1 MAKVMRSLRQSTIA
15 RKRINFQSRVSLA
28 SILMLVL
35 FVALS
40 PGSAVA
46 QVTSTITDIGM
57 IQGLNLPWAVQIL
70 PGTAISS
77 ITGNPVRH
85 VWEGDQAG
93 FCRIDPDLD
102 SPGPYTVN
110 TNTCVTSVAGVS
122 FTPGRTAFD
131 PTTKN
136 LYTVNNAKP
145 SSVGRLHVLPDG
157 DSGQGLI
164 SATSEF
170 LGDAGGCGVSS
181 NFPWAISLGPDGDLY
196 VSFRKSGNIIR
207 ILGPQSASVPCSG
220 FQVMGSTVDGKIGKG
235 LGWIGHDLW
244 GADGIGL
251 FRIGNA
257 DQCFTA
263 ANNFTPCKGIGLLV
277 SLIANP
283 LGMFSDQNYPATNGN
298 NIYAF
303 DPTGTSIALV
313 SGLSVGVPAVQESW
327 AVNIQPGL
335 TIAVD
340 NTNPQN
346 EVVYLASDPAID
358 VPSVTN
364 AGWIDK
370 LVKAPPTTPGIPI
383 QVTALAGD
391 GQATVSW
398 QSSGGG
404 DATSYT
410 VHNSFA
416 SNGLTVPDV
425 TVSAPAGFTFVPTTA
440 TVTGLTDGVSYQWEV
455 SASNSFGTSQFSLP
469 SNSVTPHVVTAPSAP
484 GTVVA
489 SPSNAAATIAWT
501 APTANGGS
509 PITSYT
515 VSSYIGGVAT
525 GLGVFVV
532 APATSATMS
541 GLTNGTT
548 YTFTVHA
555 TNAAGSSPESVQ
567 SNAVTPTAPPQGAPD
582 LAITMTAGPTPAVGG
597 NITYTLVV
605 TNFGPTTA
613 PSVTVSDP
621 LPIGATFVS
630 ASSTQGVCSGP
641 PGFAGVQCLMSSLPV
656 GGSATIA
663 VTLTLTSTVTV
674 NSATVQGFDLSGA
687 PLADPNPLNNTAVI
701 TTQIGQSSTT
711 TDIQTVGAAQNGG
724 PTVGSID
731 TFTWQIKNNQ
741 SQVANQVTFTS
752 TLPASL
758 LFQSVTSTLST
769 CQGPSPGTSG
779 TITCSASSIGGG
791 QTMTVVVNVTV
802 AGSGTIPVTGS
813 AEFSGTD
820 TNTANNSFTV
830 TINAK

>member
-1 MAKVMRSLRQSTIA
+1 MRSLRQSTIA

-35 FVALS
+35 FVALAS
-40 PGSAVA
+40 GRAAA
-46 QVTSTITDIGM
+46 QATSTITDIGM
-57 IQGLNLPWAVQIL
+57 IQGLNLPWGVQIL

-77 ITGNPVRH
+77 VTGHPVRH

-110 TNTCVTSVAGVS
+110 TNTCVTSIGGVA

-131 PTTKN
+131 PTTN
-136 LYTVNNAKP
+136 TLYSVNNAKA
-145 SSVGRLHVLPDG
+145 SSVARLHVLPDG
-157 DSGQGLI
+157 DAGQGLI

-170 LGDAGGCGVSS
+170 LGDAGGCGVSG

-220 FQVMGSTVDGKIGKG
+220 FQVMGSTFDGKIGKG

-277 SLIANP
+277 SLVANP
-283 LGMFSDQNYPATNGN
+283 LGMFTDQNYPATNGS

-303 DPTGTSIALV
+303 DPTGTNIALV
-313 SGLSVGVPAVQESW
+313 SGITTSPQVQKTW
-327 AVNIQPGL
+327 AQNIQPGL

-340 NTNPQN
+340 TSNPAN
-346 EVVYLASDPAID
+346 EVVYLGSDPAID

-370 LVKAPPTTPGIPI
+370 LVNAPPTTPEIPI
-383 QVTALAGD
+383 RVTAQAGD

-398 QSSGGG
+398 QSGGGG

-425 TVSAPAGFTFVPTTA
+425 TVSAPAGSTFAPTTA

-455 SASNSFGTSQFSLP
+455 AARNSFGTSQFSLP

-501 APTANGGS
+501 TPTADGGS

-515 VSSYIGGVAT
+515 VSSYIGGVPT

-555 TNAAGSSPESVQ
+555 TNTAGSSPESLP

-582 LAITMTAGPTPAVGG
+582 LAIAMTAGPAPNVGG
-597 NITYTLVV
+597 NITYTIVV
-605 TNFGPTTA
+605 TNLGPSA
-613 PSVTVSDP
+613 AASVVVSDP
-621 LPIGATFVS
+621 IPIGATFVS

-641 PGFAGVQCLMSSLPV
+641 PGFAGVQCLMSALPA
-656 GGSATIA
+656 GGSATIT
-663 VTLTLTSTVTV
+663 VTLTLTGTITV
-674 NSATVQGFDLSGA
+674 NSASVQGFDSVGA
-687 PLADPNPLNNTAVI
+687 PLADPNPLNNTATL
-701 TTQIGQSSTT
+701 TTQITAPT
-711 TDIQTVGAAQNGG
+711 APTDIQVVGAAQNGG
-724 PTVGSID
+724 PAVGSTD
-731 TFTWQIKNNQ
+731 TFTWQIKNGQ
-741 SQVANQVTFTS
+741 SATANQVTFSS

-758 LFQSVTSTLST
+758 LFQSVASTLST
-769 CQGPSPGTSG
+769 CDGPAPGTSG
-779 TITCSASSIGGG
+779 TITCVASSIGGG

-802 AGSGTIPVTGS
+802 AASGTIPVHGS
-813 AEFSGTD
+813 ADFNGTD
-820 TNTANNSFTV
+820 NNPANNSFTV

>member
-1 MAKVMRSLRQSTIA
+1 MRSLRQSTIA
-15 RKRINFQSRVSLA
+15 GKSINFQLRVSLA
-28 SILMLVL
+28 SILILAL
-35 FVALS
+35 FVALAS
-40 PGSAVA
+40 GGATA
-46 QVTSTITDIGM
+46 QVTSTTTDIGM

-70 PGTAISS
+70 PGTAINS

-93 FCRIDPDLD
+93 FCRIDPDID

-110 TNTCVTSVAGVS
+110 TNTCVTKVAGVN

-131 PTTKN
+131 PTTNN

-145 SSVGRLHVLPDG
+145 SSVARLHVLPGG

-170 LGDAGGCGVSS
+170 LGDAGGCGLSG
-181 NFPWAISLGPDGDLY
+181 NFPWAITLGPDGDLY
-196 VSFRKSGNIIR
+196 VSFRKNGNIIR
-207 ILGPQSASVPCSG
+207 ILGPQSASVPCAG
-220 FQVMGSTVDGKIGKG
+220 FQVMGSTHDGKIGKG

-257 DQCFTA
+257 DQCFTPQ
-263 ANNFTPCKGIGLLV
+263 NNFTPCKGVNLLV
-277 SLIANP
+277 GFVTNP
-283 LGMFSDQNYPATNGN
+283 LGMFSDQNYPATKGS

-303 DPTGTSIALV
+303 DPTGTNIARV
-313 SGLSVGVPAVQESW
+313 SGLSVGVPAVQQTWVS
-327 AVNIQPGL
+327 NIQPGL

-340 NTNPQN
+340 DSNPAN
-346 EVVYLASDPAID
+346 EVLYLGSDPAVD
-358 VPSVTN
+358 VPAVTN

-370 LVKAPPTTPGIPI
+370 IVNAPPTVPEIPI

-398 QSSGGG
+398 QSGGGG
-404 DATSYT
+404 DATSYK

-425 TVSAPAGFTFVPTTA
+425 TVSAPAGSTFVSTTA
-440 TVTGLTDGVSYQWEV
+440 TVTGLTNGVSYQWEV

-469 SNSVTPHVVTAPSAP
+469 SNSVTPHVITPPSAP

-509 PITSYT
+509 PISSYT
-515 VSSYIGGVAT
+515 VSSFIGGVPT

-555 TNAAGSSPESVQ
+555 TNAAGSSPESLP
-567 SNAVTPTAPPQGAPD
+567 SNAVTPTAPPLGPPD
-582 LAITMTAGPTPAVGG
+582 LAISMTAGPTPNVGG

-605 TNFGPTTA
+605 TDLGPSAA
-613 PSVTVSDP
+613 PSVTVSDL

-630 ASSTQGVCSGP
+630 ASTTQGVCSGP
-641 PGFAGVQCLMSSLPV
+641 PGFAGVQCLMSGLPA
-656 GGSATIA
+656 GGSATIT
-663 VTLTLTSTVTV
+663 VTLTLTATITV
-674 NSATVQGFDLSGA
+674 NSASVQGFDSAGA
-687 PLADPNPLNNTAVI
+687 PLADPNPLNNTATV
-701 TTQIGQSSTT
+701 TTQIAAPTAP
-711 TDIQTVGAAQNGG
+711 TDIQVVGSAQNGG

-731 TFTWQIKNNQ
+731 TYTWQIKNGQ
-741 SQVANQVTFTS
+741 SPTANQVTFSS

-758 LFQSVTSTLST
+758 VFQSVASTLST
-769 CQGPSPGTSG
+769 CQGPAPGTSG
-779 TITCSASSIGGG
+779 TITCSAASVGGG
-791 QTMTVVVNVTV
+791 QTMTVIVNVKV
-802 AGSGTIPVTGS
+802 AAAGTIPVAGS
-813 AEFSGTD
+813 AEFNGTD
-820 TNTANNSFTV
+820 TNPANNAFTV
-830 TINAK
+830 IINAK

>member
-1 MAKVMRSLRQSTIA
+1 
-15 RKRINFQSRVSLA
+15 
-28 SILMLVL
+28 
-35 FVALS
+35 
-40 PGSAVA
+40 
-46 QVTSTITDIGM
+46 M

-77 ITGNPVRH
+77 VTGNPVRH

-110 TNTCVTSVAGVS
+110 TSTCVTNVAGVR

-131 PTTKN
+131 PTTN
-136 LYTVNNAKP
+136 TLYSVNNAKP
-145 SSVGRLHVLPDG
+145 SSVARLHLLPDG
-157 DSGQGLI
+157 HSTHAQI
-164 SATSEF
+164 SATEAD
-170 LGDAGGCGVSS
+170 LGARLHRAAI
-181 NFPWAISLGPDGDLY
+181 PWAISLGPDGDLY
-196 VSFRKSGNIIR
+196 ISFRKSGNIIR
-207 ILGPQSASVPCSG
+207 ILGPQSPSVPCAG
-220 FQVMGSTVDGKIGKG
+220 FHVIGSTFDGKIGKG
-235 LGWIGHDLW
+235 LGWIGHDLS

-263 ANNFTPCKGIGLLV
+263 ANNFTPCKGVGLLV
-277 SLIANP
+277 ALVSNP
-283 LGMFSDQNYPATNGN
+283 LGMFSDQNYPATNGS

-303 DPTGTSIALV
+303 DPTGTNIALV
-313 SGLSVGVPAVQESW
+313 SGLSVGVPAVQKTWVS
-327 AVNIQPGL
+327 NIQPGL

-340 NTNPQN
+340 NSNPAN
-346 EVVYLASDPAID
+346 EVLYLGSDPAVD
-358 VPSVTN
+358 VAAVTN

-370 LVKAPPTTPGIPI
+370 IVNAPPTTPDIPN

-398 QSSGGG
+398 QSGGG
-404 DATSYT
+404 GHATSYT

-469 SNSVTPHVVTAPSAP
+469 SNSVTPHVVTAPSTP

-515 VSSYIGGVAT
+515 VSSYIGGVPT

-555 TNAAGSSPESVQ
+555 TNAVGSSPESLP
-567 SNAVTPTAPPQGAPD
+567 SNAVTPTAPPRGAP
-582 LAITMTAGPTPAVGG
+582 IW
-597 NITYTLVV
+597 
-605 TNFGPTTA
+605 
-613 PSVTVSDP
+613 
-621 LPIGATFVS
+621 
-630 ASSTQGVCSGP
+630 
-641 PGFAGVQCLMSSLPV
+641 
-656 GGSATIA
+656 
-663 VTLTLTSTVTV
+663 
-674 NSATVQGFDLSGA
+674 
-687 PLADPNPLNNTAVI
+687 
-701 TTQIGQSSTT
+701 QSR
-711 TDIQTVGAAQNGG
+711 
-724 PTVGSID
+724 
-731 TFTWQIKNNQ
+731 
-741 SQVANQVTFTS
+741 
-752 TLPASL
+752 
-758 LFQSVTSTLST
+758 
-769 CQGPSPGTSG
+769 
-779 TITCSASSIGGG
+779 
-791 QTMTVVVNVTV
+791 
-802 AGSGTIPVTGS
+802 
-813 AEFSGTD
+813 
-820 TNTANNSFTV
+820 
-830 TINAK
+830 